1 MNASYQSERTQ
12 RKKSVFCGAF
22 VFVLCSFCILIGSV
36 IRTAR
41 ECRKNEEL
49 RHIVFSLWRNFE
61 PSRAEI
67 PLYIKAFRVLIYM
80 YFQSSVFPSK
90 IPIKIKPG

>member
-12 RKKSVFCGAF
+12 RKKAF
-22 VFVLCSFCILIGSV
+22 FVVLLCSFCVLIGSV

-67 PLYIKAFRVLIYM
+67 PLYIKAFRVFIYM
-80 YFQSSVFPSK
+80 YFQSSIFPSK